1 MAWQKSTSTLGV
13 KMDSAKRATSAYD
26 VDFPD
31 WDNLFLLEDDGTSA
45 TQPDGFSIA
54 RSFHGMWRQ

>member
-1 MAWQKSTSTLGV
+1 MAWLGKNLIL
-13 KMDSAKRATSAYD
+13 KMDGITRAYD

-31 WDNLFLLEDDGTSA
+31 WDNLFLLEDGSG

-54 RSFHGMWRQ
+54 RNLHGM